1 MLPKAVTS
9 PQNRKENTMKYFYYA
24 VVNEENGKYFA
35 YAERV
40 REGNNIKSYFE
51 ADDIIIVHP
60 CGTFKEAKEIAEYW
74 NECYKKNGTY
84 MF

>member
-1 MLPKAVTS
+1 
-9 PQNRKENTMKYFYYA
+9 MKSKFNYFYYA
-24 VVNEENGKYFA
+24 VVNEENGKYGA

-40 REGNNIKSYFE
+40 HGSNNIKSYFE
-51 ADDIIIVHP
+51 ADNIDIVHP
-60 CGTFKEAKEIAEYW
+60 CGTFKEAKELSAFW